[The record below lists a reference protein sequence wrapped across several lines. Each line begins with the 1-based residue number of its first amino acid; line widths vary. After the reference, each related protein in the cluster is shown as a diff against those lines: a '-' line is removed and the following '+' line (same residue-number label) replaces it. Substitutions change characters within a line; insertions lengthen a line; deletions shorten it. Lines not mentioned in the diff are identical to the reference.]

1 MSSVGLPKVPP
12 LIKITWLR
20 PPKTPLDKEMPAH
33 AILLDG
39 GTFGGVGGIKLNIDW
54 NKYEARTENTPLDL
68 REVAVGE
75 SHVITFHEV
84 KALDSGALVAT
95 VESETI
101 EGSTLWLAGAYGP
114 QNGLLSLMKAADG
127 GDNIE
132 GGTFR
137 YEKVASD
144 KSPAGYAHRWTVE

>member
-1 MSSVGLPKVPP
+1 M
-12 LIKITWLR
+12 
-20 PPKTPLDKEMPAH
+20 
-33 AILLDG
+33 
-39 GTFGGVGGIKLNIDW
+39 NIDW
-54 NKYEARTENTPLDL
+54 NKYEARNENTPLDL

-84 KALDSGALVAT
+84 KALESGALVAT
-95 VESETI
+95 VESETV
-101 EGSTLWLAGAYGP
+101 EGTSLWLAGAYGP

-137 YEKVASD
+137 YEKVPSD
-144 KSPAGYAHRWTVE
+144 KSPAGYAHRWTLDE